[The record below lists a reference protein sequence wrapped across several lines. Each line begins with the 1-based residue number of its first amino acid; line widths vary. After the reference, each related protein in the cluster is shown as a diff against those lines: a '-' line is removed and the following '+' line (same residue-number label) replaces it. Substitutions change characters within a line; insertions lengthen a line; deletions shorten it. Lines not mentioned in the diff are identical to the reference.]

1 MNHNEYYYSCINRC
15 SSEGFKQKDL
25 HGIIETFELSTSLL
39 KEILNEITSLD
50 EKFNIFVPGMSKILD
65 IHENNVLES
74 LLINLSKEIMPHV
87 NNVFG
92 SFSKVQEIKILKHLK
107 QDSTAMSKQGVF
119 KWHADE
125 HPEPLVNVLVYISDV
140 ENEKSGPFQCL
151 IGENNQVY
159 YNKQIVQ
166 HLDEDHANKIG
177 KIKSLYGKSGTCFII
192 DNNFFHRAAIPTSE
206 DRIAIIF
213 QIRPTRIKQ
222 VCALD
227 WDYLRISFKEQI
239 ESWDKFE

>member
-1 MNHNEYYYSCINRC
+1 MNHNEYYRSCIDSC
-15 SSEGFKQKDL
+15 ASESFKQKDL

-39 KEILNEITSLD
+39 KEIRDEITSLD
-50 EKFNIFVPGMSKILD
+50 EKFKMFVPGMSKILD
-65 IHENNVLES
+65 IHASNVIEL
-74 LLINLSKEIMPHV
+74 LLINLSEEIMPHA

-107 QDSTAMSKQGVF
+107 QDSTTMSKQGAF

-125 HPEPLVNVLVYISDV
+125 HPDPLINVLVYISDV
-140 ENEKSGPFQCL
+140 ENEKSGPFQYL

-166 HLDEDHANKIG
+166 HLDEDQASQIG
-177 KIKSLYGKSGTCFII
+177 KIKSLYGKSGTCFIF
-192 DNNFFHRAAIPTSE
+192 DNNFFHRAAMPTSE

-222 VCALD
+222 SCALD
-227 WDYLRISFKEQI
+227 WDYLRINFNEQI
-239 ESWDKFE
+239 TSWDKFE